1 MSYRAYK
8 KPVNPVKIRANPYY
22 MSDSDSDNE
31 EVISKK
37 IRPEKVTEKKKEID
51 RDFPAI
57 SKKTVKKEKHS
68 ELANTFSYAAALSKT
83 PEQVKKEICIPI
95 IPSKRPLRPLKPPKK
110 PFNVRTDNWAT
121 VESDT
126 EDEYEEEYVY

>member
-8 KPVNPVKIRANPYY
+8 KPVNPVKISANPYY

-37 IRPEKVTEKKKEID
+37 VRPEKVTEKKKEVD

-57 SKKTVKKEKHS
+57 SKKTVKKEKDS
-68 ELANTFSYAAALSKT
+68 ELKNM
-83 PEQVKKEICIPI
+83 KKNMFI
-95 IPSKRPLRPLKPPKK
+95 RL
-110 PFNVRTDNWAT
+110 D
-121 VESDT
+121 
-126 EDEYEEEYVY
+126 

>member
-8 KPVNPVKIRANPYY
+8 KPVNPVKVSANPYY

-37 IRPEKVTEKKKEID
+37 VIEKKKEID

-68 ELANTFSYAAALSKT
+68 VLANTFSYAAALSKT
-83 PEQVKKEICIPI
+83 PEPVKKEIGIQI
-95 IPSKRPLRPLKPPKK
+95 IPSKRPLRPLKPSKK

-126 EDEYEEEYVY
+126 EDEYEEDYVY